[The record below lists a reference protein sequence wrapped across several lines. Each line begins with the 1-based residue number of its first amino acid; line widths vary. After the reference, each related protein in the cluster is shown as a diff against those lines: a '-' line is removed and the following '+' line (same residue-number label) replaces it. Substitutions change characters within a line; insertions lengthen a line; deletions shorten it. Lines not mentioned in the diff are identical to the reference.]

1 MKKNIKKYKKM
12 DLLKELK
19 MLLLNFTFIMIY
31 TIEKILVLIDNYLNY
46 LKDNIFG
53 CFFKEFFL
61 KIYFFP

>member
-53 CFFKEFFL
+53 CFFKEFF
-61 KIYFFP
+61 